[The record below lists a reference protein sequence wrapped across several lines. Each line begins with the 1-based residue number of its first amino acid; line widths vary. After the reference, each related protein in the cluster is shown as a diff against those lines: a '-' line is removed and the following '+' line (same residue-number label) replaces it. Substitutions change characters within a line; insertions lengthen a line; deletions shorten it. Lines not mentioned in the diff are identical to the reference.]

1 VLYAAVLVAA
11 SIGLLFY
18 GLVALAERLVVRARK
33 AE

>member
-1 VLYAAVLVAA
+1 VLVAA

-18 GLVALAERLVVRARK
+18 CLVALAERLVVRERK